1 MGKRLEEIQ
10 KIVEDYQ
17 KQQKEIDNK
26 LNNVDLL
33 EKIEEINKKLR
44 PSELHIQRLE
54 EELENILVH

>member
-33 EKIEEINKKLR
+33 EKIEEIIR
-44 PSELHIQRLE
+44 PDWL
-54 EELENILVH
+54 